1 MPLDLRIFMAVEV
14 TLCYI
19 PGLLLRAFPFY
30 YQALPKQKRTLWIL
44 YPSIIVWNML
54 LLFVCITD
62 FEASTPLIRLDMLL
76 IQFAMVTANMIVFPE
91 HKREHIFIF
100 GLVATFMYMMLSL
113 ATYASQFF
121 FKEDPL
127 RQYLLGTGL
136 YIVLLI
142 LCYLH
147 VRTLLTKTVTPFLR
161 KRCEDYWKHVWFI
174 PLMLYV
180 SMFVSLPIDQNIR
193 SLTLLLSRI
202 FISASILIFSR
213 AVAANQKMLM
223 EKIALE
229 EQLSHSQVHYAGM
242 QTRFEAS
249 RKIKHD
255 LKHILNAVRH
265 YIDTNDKS
273 GLADFCDTVED
284 TQLKLTD
291 VPYTG
296 CPAVDGVLF
305 HYIKRAEAADIRFQ
319 YKGNLSRSGISDM
332 DLCVMIGNALENAF
346 EACLHIESG
355 RFVTLTAE
363 RDGDILSVMI
373 RNSFDGRIDGGGE
386 RIFSRKGE
394 KRVGVGLQTMRSVC
408 EKYEGTLRT
417 EWDENIFTVLMVLSG
432 TCAE

>member
-1 MPLDLRIFMAVEV
+1 M
-14 TLCYI
+14 
-19 PGLLLRAFPFY
+19 
-30 YQALPKQKRTLWIL
+30 PKQKRMLWFL
-44 YPSIIVWNML
+44 YPGIIVLNML
-54 LLFVCITD
+54 LLFICITD
-62 FEASTPLIRLDMLL
+62 FEASTPLVRLGMLL
-76 IQFAMVTANMIVFPE
+76 IQFALVAANMIVFPE
-91 HKREHIFIF
+91 YKREHIFIF

-127 RQYLLGTGL
+127 RQYLFGTGF

-147 VRTLLTKTVTPFLR
+147 VRSMLTKTVTPFLS
-161 KRCEDYWKHVWFI
+161 KQCADYWKHVWFI

-180 SMFVSLPIDQNIR
+180 SMFISLPIDQNIR

-202 FISASILIFSR
+202 FISASILIFAR
-213 AVAANQKMLM
+213 AVAANHKMLL
-223 EKIALE
+223 EKLVLE
-229 EQLSHSQVHYAGM
+229 EQLSYSQVHYAGM

-273 GLADFCDTVED
+273 GLSDFCDTVED

-296 CPAVDGVLF
+296 CPAVDGDLF
-305 HYIKRAEAADIRFQ
+305 HYIKRAEASDIRFQ

-346 EACLHIESG
+346 EACLHIESC

-363 RDGDILSVMI
+363 RDGDILSVMV
-373 RNSFDGRIDGGGE
+373 RNSFDGKVDGGE
-386 RIFSRKGE
+386 EKIFSRKGE
-394 KRVGVGLQTMRSVC
+394 KRIGVGLQTIRSVC
-408 EKYEGTLRT
+408 EKYDGTLRT

-432 TCAE
+432 SCAG